1 MNKNIV
7 IVVLMAIIGVFVYFT
22 FFTNDD
28 TLDLIEQEKLKAI
41 QERDKAFKVRDSLTS
56 ANIKITDSLRKEEQ
70 NIKYVP
76 YEKLIYADRTI
87 DDALDI
93 LSNYTY
99 SRTTTED

>member
-56 ANIKITDSLRKEEQ
+56 ANVKITDSLRKEEQ

>member
-7 IVVLMAIIGVFVYFT
+7 IVVLMAVIGVFVYFT
-22 FFTNDD
+22 FFANDD

-56 ANIKITDSLRKEEQ
+56 ANVKITDSLRKEEQ

-99 SRTTTED
+99 SRATTED